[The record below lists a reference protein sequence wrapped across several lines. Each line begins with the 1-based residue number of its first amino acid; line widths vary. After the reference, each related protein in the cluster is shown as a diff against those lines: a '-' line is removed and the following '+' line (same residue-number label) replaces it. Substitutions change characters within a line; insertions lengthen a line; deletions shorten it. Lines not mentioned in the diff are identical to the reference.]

1 MVLFGTQNV
10 LGWRQDAR
18 IQRLARLF
26 ARYCTECCIRWI
38 VQPFDFRCVS
48 PATDRHE
55 WDISGHF
62 EYESMGLPPMAGYD
76 VILQS
81 KNKKLTLGLT
91 GVFKLDDMKLSN
103 SYSVSAGFVGT
114 RCAKGPGRDHDL
126 CRSVLRRPSLLSTL
140 LRDGNWYTALEP
152 HPSQMDFPRA
162 SFSCRAMT

>member
-1 MVLFGTQNV
+1 
-10 LGWRQDAR
+10 
-18 IQRLARLF
+18 
-26 ARYCTECCIRWI
+26 
-38 VQPFDFRCVS
+38 
-48 PATDRHE
+48 
-55 WDISGHF
+55 
-62 EYESMGLPPMAGYD
+62 MGLPPMAGYD

-152 HPSQMDFPRA
+152 QMHTPFPNGFSPRLVLVQGNDLTRCANVSDCADQREKTREWESGHQDPDQVRVPQLPSESHRQD
-162 SFSCRAMT
+162 S